1 MLAYHL
7 AESIAYGERAVA
19 LARAVDDAAVT
30 AHALTNIGISRWVL
44 GDPAGQPTVDEA
56 LRVALE
62 AGDVEDACRAYVNLV
77 RNLLDW
83 FRLEEAER
91 YLTAAMKLAEETEF
105 FGILSYM
112 QVMRARL
119 EFARGSWDEAV
130 SRRRSCGRRIPAG
143 EMPGAGRARPGAGPA
158 RAAGGRPAAF
168 VGVEAGGADRR
179 AAAARARP
187 RPRARR
193 MPGSAATT
201 PGCATSPHRSTR
213 KPSGWA
219 TG

>member
-1 MLAYHL
+1 M
-7 AESIAYGERAVA
+7 A
-19 LARAVDDAAVT
+19 LAREAGDAAVT
-30 AHALTNIGISRWVL
+30 SHALTNIGVSRWVL
-44 GDPAGQPTVDEA
+44 GDPAGQPTLDEA

-77 RNLLDW
+77 WNLLDW
-83 FRLEEAER
+83 YRLEEAER

-130 SRRRSCGRRIPAG
+130 RAAEAAVRRVPAG

-158 RAAGGRPAAF
+158 RAAAGRPAAL
-168 VGVEAGGADRR
+168 VGVEAGGAARR
-179 AAAARARP
+179 AAAAGPGRGRARGGCLAP
-187 RPRARR
+187 R
-193 MPGSAATT
+193 
-201 PGCATSPHRSTR
+201 
-213 KPSGWA
+213 
-219 TG
+219 